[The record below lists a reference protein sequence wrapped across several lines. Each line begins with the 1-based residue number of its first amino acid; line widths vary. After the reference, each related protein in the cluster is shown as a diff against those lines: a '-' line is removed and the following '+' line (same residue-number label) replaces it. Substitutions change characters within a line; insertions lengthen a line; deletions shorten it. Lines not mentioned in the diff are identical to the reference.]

1 MASRVV
7 AEAVLFAQRHC
18 TFCFLTITSF
28 FFFIFLQYSGEVY
41 ITSTRAQN
49 KLLFVAHSV
58 NSCSV
63 SGRRRVINWPPT
75 RAAAPT
81 AALDAE
87 SCAAFFMERCGM
99 WRGVHIV
106 RTENEIKNSSAQR
119 IFVISHDGRSGSG
132 SVEMKFKLSFLTR
145 IFFYWAV
152 ISAKKTRGQRNQDVF
167 LFPRNSEGSETGKV
181 SFWQDVFW
189 PSVRFKLRVKKKN
202 KKWQLKKRYEFRLFC
217 EEPEKSKKRISL
229 CVQIVLSLLNFQ
241 SVTEKEDG
249 KKKTLLA
256 NVNRLRSW
264 NCVIRLSVVL
274 VFY

>member
-7 AEAVLFAQRHC
+7 AEAVLFAQRRC

-28 FFFIFLQYSGEVY
+28 FFFIFLQHSGEVY
-41 ITSTRAQN
+41 ITSTRTQN

-58 NSCSV
+58 NSCTV

-87 SCAAFFMERCGM
+87 SCAGFFIERCGI
-99 WRGVHIV
+99 WPGVHIV

-119 IFVISHDGRSGSG
+119 IFVISHDGRNRWECGDEIQA
-132 SVEMKFKLSFLTR
+132 VSFLTR

-181 SFWQDVFW
+181 FFLTRCFLTFHS
-189 PSVRFKLRVKKKN
+189 
-202 KKWQLKKRYEFRLFC
+202 
-217 EEPEKSKKRISL
+217 
-229 CVQIVLSLLNFQ
+229 VQI
-241 SVTEKEDG
+241 EG
-249 KKKTLLA
+249 KKK
-256 NVNRLRSW
+256 
-264 NCVIRLSVVL
+264 
-274 VFY
+274 

>member
-1 MASRVV
+1 MVIDGEPSGSGGGAVCS
-7 AEAVLFAQRHC
+7 ETLHFLLLDDNLLLLLFHFPAVLG
-18 TFCFLTITSF
+18 
-28 FFFIFLQYSGEVY
+28 GEVY

-87 SCAAFFMERCGM
+87 SCAAFFIERCGM

-119 IFVISHDGRSGSG
+119 IFVISRDGRTRWECGDEIQA
-132 SVEMKFKLSFLTR
+132 VSFLTR

-189 PSVRFKLRVKKKN
+189 PSVRFKLK
-202 KKWQLKKRYEFRLFC
+202 
-217 EEPEKSKKRISL
+217 
-229 CVQIVLSLLNFQ
+229 
-241 SVTEKEDG
+241 G
-249 KKKTLLA
+249 KKKKIK
-256 NVNRLRSW
+256 ND
-264 NCVIRLSVVL
+264 C
-274 VFY
+274 